1 MNIFKQGNIN
11 VKIRVF
17 RKFHSETL
25 HFYPRLLSVSIEKLF
40 YSLTL
45 KVNVCNDIFCSVC
58 HMLFILKFSRQ

>member
-40 YSLTL
+40 YSLTMTY
-45 KVNVCNDIFCSVC
+45 SVLYAIC
-58 HMLFILKFSRQ
+58 FSF